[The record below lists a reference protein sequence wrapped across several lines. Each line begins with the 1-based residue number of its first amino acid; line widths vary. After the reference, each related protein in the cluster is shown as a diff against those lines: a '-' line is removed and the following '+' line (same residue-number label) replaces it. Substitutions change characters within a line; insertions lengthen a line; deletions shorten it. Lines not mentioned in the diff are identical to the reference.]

1 MKMNGRIAGLVLCGF
16 LALFASSAWGEDCT
30 PVVYAFRH
38 AEDSTA
44 FALNPVGRRH
54 AALYPAM
61 ISAFEATFSPKLCAV
76 AKVYA
81 VTRADK
87 PNCEKDCKNATN
99 SFFTA
104 KPLAIDRMGAG
115 AVPITAVV
123 NVAKPSE
130 KLELDEYL
138 GNGNTAPTDPKYS
151 NPTAD
156 SLRTA
161 LLAAAKLGQ
170 SSAIFWTSQG
180 LHVLGGVI
188 INGSSQVPAKNG
200 WALPPRNAV
209 YLFMPKFD
217 TAGNMTG
224 FQDIRTT
231 EPTDR
236 HPVASAVY
244 VQCFNWVGAT
254 TQPDITPQPQEGFI
268 PPDGSTRDFYWQ
280 NYYCGFGNL
289 SSPGGKPKD
298 GCDVKSPTA
307 DCGTIPYDRAEFLL
321 GKICDTTDTASMLKT
336 KTGDIF
342 TGTEL
347 YGGCQGTVN

>member
-38 AEDSTA
+38 AEDSSA

-54 AALYPAM
+54 ADLYPAM
-61 ISAFEATFSPKLCAV
+61 ISAFQDTFSPKLCAV

-81 VTRADK
+81 ATIADK
-87 PNCEKDCKNATN
+87 PNHERSATN
-99 SFFTA
+99 SYYTA
-104 KPLAIDRMGAG
+104 KTLASDRMRGAL
-115 AVPITAVV
+115 PITTVT
-123 NVAKPSE
+123 NVANPSQQ
-130 KLELDEYL
+130 LELYEYV
-138 GNGNTAPTDPKYS
+138 GNGNTAPADPKKPELYS

-156 SLRTA
+156 SLRAA
-161 LLAAAKLGQ
+161 LLATAKLGQ

-180 LHVLGGVI
+180 LQVLGGAI
-188 INGSSQVPAKNG
+188 IKGFSQVPAKTS
-200 WALPPRNAV
+200 WSAPPRNAV
-209 YLFMPKFD
+209 YLFMPKLD
-217 TAGNMTG
+217 AAGNITG

-231 EPTDR
+231 EPTER

-254 TQPDITPQPQEGFI
+254 TQPDIMPQPYEGFI
-268 PPDGSTRDFYWQ
+268 PPDGSTRDYYWQ
-280 NYYCGFGNL
+280 NYYCGFANL

-298 GCDVKSPTA
+298 GCDVNDPTA

-321 GKICDTTDTASMLKT
+321 GKICDTTDTASVLKT
-336 KTGDIF
+336 KTGDVI
-342 TGTEL
+342 TGTDI